1 MNNLKRLALAISLA
15 VVLAGTVFAGEL
27 NTPPCTTD
35 PGELNTPPCPPS
47 QLLIDDTVDRSSSIS
62 SEVNTLT
69 IATAISA
76 IESLLTVY

>member
-1 MNNLKRLALAISLA
+1 MKSFKRLILVISLA
-15 VVLAGTVFAGEL
+15 TVLAGNTLAGEV
-27 NTPPCTTD
+27 NTLPCTTD
-35 PGELNTPPCPPS
+35 PGEVNTPPCPPS
-47 QLLIDDTVDRSSSIS
+47 QLWIDDTVDQSSSIS